1 MSEHSTFSMKHLEEE
16 GERKVDELMKT
27 NTVSEKTLMDIIKQG
42 NHEFKG
48 EHGRDMTYS
57 EMRSLYG

>member
-1 MSEHSTFSMKHLEEE
+1 MKHLEEE

>member
-1 MSEHSTFSMKHLEEE
+1 MSAEKSAFMQHLEQE

-27 NTVSEKTLMDIIKQG
+27 DNVSEKTLLNIIEQG
-42 NHEFKG
+42 NHSFKA
-48 EHGRDMTYS
+48 EHGRNMTYS